1 MFLVALTGG
10 IAAGKSSVAAEFARL
25 GARVIDADAVAREV
39 VEPGMPALAEIR
51 SAFGS
56 GVLGADGALDRAQL
70 GSIVFADPD
79 QLKKLNGIVHP
90 AVRSRV
96 RNLLAD
102 IQRDDPDAIVVY
114 DVPLL
119 IEAQVDHAWDMVVVV
134 MASAE
139 ARVRRLMQERGIDE
153 EQARLRIQ
161 RQTTDDQRLEAADV
175 VIHAET
181 SMDDTLQQARD
192 VWKLIQKAQLGRA

>member
-10 IAAGKSSVAAEFARL
+10 IAAGKSTVAAEFARL
-25 GARVIDADAVAREV
+25 GARVIDADAVAREI
-39 VEPGMPALAEIR
+39 VEPGMPALDEIR
-51 SAFGS
+51 AAFGRD
-56 GVLGADGALDRAQL
+56 VFAADGSLDRARL
-70 GSIVFADPD
+70 GSIVFANPEH
-79 QLKKLNGIVHP
+79 LKTLNGIVHP

-96 RNLLAD
+96 RDLLAA

-134 MASAE
+134 IASE
-139 ARVRRLMQERGIDE
+139 QARVRRLMQERGIDE

-161 RQTTDDQRLEAADV
+161 RQTTDAQRLEAADV

-181 SMDDTLQQARD
+181 SIDDTLQQAQD
-192 VWKLIQKAQLGRA
+192 VWTLIQKAQLGRA